1 MSTSEGKPTSRRLL
15 SIFLKII
22 IPMIVSL
29 GLCWIL
35 FRGDSLGEL
44 VAVMRERC
52 DYRWI
57 LAMTLL
63 LSLTYLIRAIRWGQ
77 QLEAVGVR
85 ASLWT
90 RVVSIFGT
98 YAVNLVF
105 PRLGEVWR
113 CGFVA
118 HRQKAQFSVV
128 AGTVIADRLA
138 DLLAGVSFIIAT
150 LIFGHDAIQRF
161 IARYPAFYDSLRGII
176 ASPWLWIGLAAATAG
191 AVWFLRSSGGGSV
204 MRRLRGFGRG
214 LWDGFYGIRLMRHK
228 WRWLALTIALWGCY
242 FVQMVLA
249 FQAFQITRDIFADH
263 GLIAV
268 LVSFTLGSMAM
279 GVPSNGGIGPY
290 QIALIFGLS
299 LYMPD
304 GADPAAFDIESKAFA
319 NVVLGASTILSI
331 LLGLIA
337 FLSIAL
343 TRRRPQQPPA
353 TQPEA

>member
-1 MSTSEGKPTSRRLL
+1 MSRPESKSTTRRLL
-15 SIFLKII
+15 GFFLKII
-22 IPMIVSL
+22 VPMAVSL

-35 FRGDSLGEL
+35 FRGDSLEEMTTI
-44 VAVMRERC
+44 MRDHC

-63 LSLTYLIRAIRWGQ
+63 LALTYLIRAVRWGQ
-77 QLEAVGVR
+77 QLDAVGVH

-90 RVVSIFGT
+90 RVQSIFGT

-118 HRQKAQFSVV
+118 QREKAQFSVV

-138 DLLAGVSFIIAT
+138 DLLSGLSFIVAT

-161 IARYPAFYDSLRGII
+161 IARYPDFYESVAGLIS
-176 ASPWLWIGLAAATAG
+176 SPWLWLGVAALIVGTI
-191 AVWFLRSSGGGSV
+191 WFLRSSGGGAV
-204 MRRLRGFGRG
+204 MSRMRAFGRG
-214 LWDGFYGIRLMRHK
+214 MWNGFYGIRLIRHK

-242 FVQMVLA
+242 FTQMILA
-249 FQAFQITRDIFADH
+249 FQAFELTQEIFAEH
-263 GLIAV
+263 GIVAV
-268 LVSFTLGSMAM
+268 LVCFTLGSIAM

-299 LYMPD
+299 LYMPQ
-304 GADPAAFDIESKAFA
+304 GADAGVFDMESKAFA
-319 NVVLGASTILSI
+319 NVVLGAST
-331 LLGLIA
+331 LLPIVLGFVA
-337 FLSIAL
+337 FISIAL
-343 TRRRPQQPPA
+343 SRRSR
-353 TQPEA
+353 

>member
-1 MSTSEGKPTSRRLL
+1 MSLPEGKSMSRRMLGF
-15 SIFLKII
+15 FLKII
-22 IPMIVSL
+22 IPMIVSV

-35 FRGDSLGEL
+35 FRGDSLEEL
-44 VAVMRERC
+44 VAVMKERC

-63 LSLTYLIRAIRWGQ
+63 LSLTYLIRAVRWGQ
-77 QLEAVGVR
+77 QLEAVGVK

-118 HRQKAQFSVV
+118 HRERAQFSVV

-138 DLLAGVSFIIAT
+138 DLLSGISFILAT
-150 LIFGHDAIQRF
+150 LLFGHDAIRRF
-161 IARYPAFYDSLRGII
+161 ISRYPAFYDSLMRIVT
-176 ASPWLWIGLAAATAG
+176 SPWLWIAVAVAVIA
-191 AVWFLRSSGGGSV
+191 AVWFLRGSGGGAV
-204 MRRLRGFGRG
+204 MTRLRNFGRG

-242 FVQMVLA
+242 FTQMILA
-249 FQAFQITRDIFADH
+249 FQAFQFTQDIFAGH
-263 GLIAV
+263 GIVAV
-268 LVSFTLGSMAM
+268 LVCFTLGSMAM

-304 GADPAAFDIESKAFA
+304 SADPAVFEMESKAFA
-319 NVVLGASTILSI
+319 NVVLGASTLLSV

-343 TRRRPQQPPA
+343 SKRRR
-353 TQPEA
+353 